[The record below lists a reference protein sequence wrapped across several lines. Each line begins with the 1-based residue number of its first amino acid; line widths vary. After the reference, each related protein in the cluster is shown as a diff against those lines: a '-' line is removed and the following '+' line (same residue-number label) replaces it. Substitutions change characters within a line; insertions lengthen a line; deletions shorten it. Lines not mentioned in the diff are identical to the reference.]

1 MFLIFI
7 IYLNLYGYKT
17 ATYFDEKLFNI
28 GAQLADNHSDLYDY
42 CKSTNQSSCYQ
53 LMTGRKATF
62 LEYFTLIHWNLRKM
76 LEITSAKKEMQ

>member
-28 GAQLADNHSDLYDY
+28 GAQLADNHSDLYD
-42 CKSTNQSSCYQ
+42 
-53 LMTGRKATF
+53 L
-62 LEYFTLIHWNLRKM
+62 L
-76 LEITSAKKEMQ
+76 

>member
-53 LMTGRKATF
+53 LMTGRKSHISGIF
-62 LEYFTLIHWNLRKM
+62 LP
-76 LEITSAKKEMQ
+76 